1 MLKFIIIICLLPVI
15 LLSESKID
23 DILKENNIDAQMQ
36 LLYYSIDKTNNDN
49 DAYATALGGY
59 LKYTTDSYHNIF
71 SSIRFNTSNPIGTNH
86 NKIKTSMFNNN
97 KNGASLNVNSEFYI
111 AYRTSSGVIKVGN
124 MILNTPMMNED
135 TTRIV
140 PWSYQGITYTDNITK
155 DLKAQLYHINAIR
168 SNTSN
173 QYKKESASGEIGDS
187 GVTLFALKYTGIPTT
202 HIQSYYYYAP
212 ELYSTF
218 VGQIDYDYISNFN
231 KLICF
236 GLQYFKSSDGG
247 KYVDSNSKYGGDDID
262 LIALR
267 MMLYFKDLEVSLN
280 YSQNY
285 GESGAIKGYGGL
297 AKVYTSSMIANG
309 RGNFKPETWMIKSTY
324 DLPFSSYDSEVAI
337 RLTKTKF
344 HEIEGDDFLAYYLH
358 FKHFFNTNTSLYLRY
373 ENINYSTNKNNAQYF
388 RAIAKY
394 QF

>member
-1 MLKFIIIICLLPVI
+1 MLKFIIIICLSATI

-23 DILKENNIDAQMQ
+23 EIFKKSNIDAQMQ
-36 LLYYSIDKTNNDN
+36 LLYYSINKTNNND

-59 LKYTTDSYHNIF
+59 LKYTTDSYYNIF
-71 SSIRFNTSNPIGTNH
+71 ISTRFHTSNSVGGNH
-86 NKIKTSMFNNN
+86 NKMKTSMFNND
-97 KNGASLNVNSEFYI
+97 KNGDALNVNSELYI
-111 AYRTSSGVIKVGN
+111 AYKTSSGVIKAGN

-155 DLKAQLYHINAIR
+155 DLKAQIYHINAIR
-168 SNTSN
+168 SNTSSN
-173 QYKKESASGEIGDS
+173 YKKESASGEIGDS
-187 GVTLFALKYTGIPTT
+187 GVTLFALKYTGIPKT
-202 HIQSYYYYAP
+202 HILSFYYYAP

-218 VGQIDYDYISNFN
+218 VGQIDYEYISDFDT
-231 KLICF
+231 LVCF
-236 GLQYFKSSDGG
+236 GLQYFKSGNGG
-247 KYVDSNSKYGGDDID
+247 KYVDSNSKYGGDNID

-267 MMLYFKDLEVSLN
+267 MILYSKNWEVSLN

-285 GESGAIKGYGGL
+285 GESGVVKGYGGL

-309 RGNFKPETWMIKSTY
+309 RGNFKPETWMIKSAY
-324 DLPFSSYDSEVAI
+324 DLPFSSQDSEVAI
-337 RLTKTKF
+337 RLTKTQF
-344 HEIEGDDFLAYYLH
+344 HEVEGDNFTAYYLH

-373 ENINYSTNKNNAQYF
+373 ENINYSANKNDAQYF

-394 QF
+394 RF